1 MERIHSQSHIMS
13 FVRLKN
19 VYTPLYATFKNSGSP
34 NTHFYHDRDNP
45 ALANTH
51 ILQSRIENM
60 IHKRTTINGTDLFII
75 LLWRLCE
82 LPLYL
87 VYIYITMGIL
97 VKTLDYKV
105 RWEMYINRHLYTFYG
120 NQRLI
125 TITTP

>member
-1 MERIHSQSHIMS
+1 MERSIGQSHIMS
-13 FVRLKN
+13 FVRLGN
-19 VYTPLYATFKNSGSP
+19 VYTPCMQLLK
-34 NTHFYHDRDNP
+34 FYEPKTCISTMIEIIPHWLIP
-45 ALANTH
+45 H

-60 IHKRTTINGTDLFII
+60 IHKRTTIIGTDLFVI

-87 VYIYITMGIL
+87 VCIYITMGIL

-105 RWEMYINRHLYTFYG
+105 RWIMYINRHLYTFRG

>member
-1 MERIHSQSHIMS
+1 MDKIHSQSHIMS
-13 FVRLKN
+13 FVRLKTYKP
-19 VYTPLYATFKNSGSP
+19 VHMETF
-34 NTHFYHDRDNP
+34 RDLWAQTYISTMIEIIP
-45 ALANTH
+45 HWLIPH

-60 IHKRTTINGTDLFII
+60 IHKRTTIIGTDLFVI

-87 VYIYITMGIL
+87 VCIYITMGIL

-105 RWEMYINRHLYTFYG
+105 RWEMYINRHLYTFWG